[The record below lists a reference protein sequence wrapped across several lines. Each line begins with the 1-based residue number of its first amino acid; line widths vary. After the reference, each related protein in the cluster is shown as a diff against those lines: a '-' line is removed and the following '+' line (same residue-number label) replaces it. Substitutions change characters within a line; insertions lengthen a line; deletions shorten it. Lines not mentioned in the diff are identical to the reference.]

1 MTSRFRH
8 CVSSRP
14 DRTTGL
20 FALLWP
26 HLRPQSV
33 RLAFAVGVG
42 LILGSLSAAQP
53 LLTRVVIDEGLIGRH
68 YSRLVLACGAI
79 LLVALVGVLLGALH
93 RVLYVRASGRALFSL
108 RSDVYGHLLT
118 VPPRELGV
126 LPLGDLISRL
136 DGDVGEVQRFGT
148 DAVATVVSA
157 VLTLAVMIAVM
168 FSLSWQLTAVLSVL
182 LPLQLVIRHY
192 ARPRLERATRALR
205 ESSADLSGFLVETI
219 GGARQIQG
227 SATER
232 REIARLGALA
242 NGYLDRAIGQQLVSY
257 ATASAAG
264 LLGHLATAT
273 TFLVGGWYVVEGRL
287 TVGTLVAFAAYLG
300 RSAAAASSVAGLY
313 SSYQRARVSLVRVL
327 RLYELRG
334 LVDSPGARP
343 IPSDAVGNLSLI
355 GVEVRGRNDGV
366 PQFSAVGLDVPAGTK
381 VVLRGPSGA
390 GKTTLADLLRRFVQP
405 DQGQILL
412 DGYPLESYRLADVRR
427 RIVVIEHSPVLFRGS
442 IADSLCYGSAN
453 VTAEAIDRVA
463 KLVGIDAFVAGLP
476 RGYAT
481 DVGEAGASLSTGQR
495 QRIAIGRALLAD
507 PLVVILDEATSGLH
521 PEGVTELHQALDV
534 ALAGRTRIVVTHGTA
549 TVPGAATEWLMAGG
563 RLVCRETG
571 A

>member
-1 MTSRFRH
+1 M
-8 CVSSRP
+8 
-14 DRTTGL
+14 
-20 FALLWP
+20 
-26 HLRPQSV
+26 
-33 RLAFAVGVG
+33 RLAVAVGIG
-42 LILGSLSAAQP
+42 LVLASLSAAQP
-53 LLTRVVIDEGLIGRH
+53 LLTRVVIDEGLIGRQ

-93 RVLYVRASGRALFSL
+93 RVLYIRASGRALFSL
-108 RSDVYGHLLT
+108 RSDVYGHLLS

-148 DAVATVVSA
+148 DAVATVVNA
-157 VLTLAVMIAVM
+157 VLTLAVMVAVM
-168 FSLSWQLTAVLSVL
+168 FSLSWQLTAVLAVL

-192 ARPRLERATRALR
+192 ARPRLEMATRALR
-205 ESSADLSGFLVETI
+205 ESSAGLSGFLVETI

-232 REIARLGALA
+232 LEVARLDVLA

-264 LLGHLATAT
+264 LLGHLATAA

-300 RSAAAASSVAGLY
+300 RSAGAASSVAGLY

-327 RLYELRG
+327 RLYELHG

-343 IPSDAVGNLSLI
+343 IPPDAAGHLTLI
-355 GVEVRGRNDGV
+355 GVEVGGRIDGA
-366 PQFSAVGLDVPAGTK
+366 PQFSAVDLEVPAGTK

-390 GKTTLADLLRRFVQP
+390 GKTTLVDLLRRFVQP